1 MALSTKINK
10 IKELSKTSPVL
21 ALGIP
26 LEKFEDSTI
35 IEANAPSEHFG
46 IINTAKGV
54 KAPSW
59 FYGIMKGNKSHQI
72 IINNIDLIDKE
83 SQEKFY
89 ELLKYK
95 AISDVELPADCTI
108 IVLASDLKKVSETI
122 LRLCLLV
129 E

>member
-1 MALSTKINK
+1 MNLSPKINK
-10 IKELSKTSPVL
+10 IQELSKTSPVL
-21 ALGIP
+21 AVGIP
-26 LEKFEDSTI
+26 LAMLGNSTI
-35 IEANAPSEHFG
+35 IEATIPSKNLG
-46 IINTAKGV
+46 VVNTAKGL

-59 FYGIMKGNKSHQI
+59 FFDIIKGNGSHQI
-72 IINNIDLIDKE
+72 VINNIDSIDKE

-95 AISDVELPADCTI
+95 AISDIELPADCKI
-108 IVLASDLKKVSETI
+108 IVLANDPKKVSETI

>member
-1 MALSTKINK
+1 MILNSKINE

-21 ALGIP
+21 AVGIP
-26 LEKFEDSTI
+26 LAMFGESTI
-35 IEANAPSEHFG
+35 IEASIPSKSLG
-46 IINTAKGV
+46 IINTAKGI

-59 FYGIMKGNKSHQI
+59 FYGIVKGNESHQI
-72 IINNIDLIDKE
+72 IINNIDSIDKE

-95 AISDVELPADCTI
+95 AISDVELPADCKL
-108 IVLASDLKKVSETI
+108 IVLATDLNKVSETI

-129 E
+129 K